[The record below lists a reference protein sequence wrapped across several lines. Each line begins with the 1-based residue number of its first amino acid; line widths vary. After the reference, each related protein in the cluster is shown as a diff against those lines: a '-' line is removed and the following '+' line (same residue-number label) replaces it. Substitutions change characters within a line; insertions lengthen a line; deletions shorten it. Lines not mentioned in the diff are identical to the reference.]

1 MTRLLT
7 ELGKFEKSKP
17 SKENDLKMARN
28 SINSKKW
35 KLASLNDSEGI
46 HHPLGS

>member
-1 MTRLLT
+1 MIRILT
-7 ELGKFEKSKP
+7 ELGNFEKQ
-17 SKENDLKMARN
+17 KENDLKMARN

-35 KLASLNDSEGI
+35 KLAAVNDTESF